1 METLI
6 EIIVAIAVFIF
17 EVTIQSVVIGCISLL
32 SLFSPR
38 YRAMLRQHWNTS
50 NWERFAMILGG
61 TLYAAGI
68 AFAILVW
75 LQVQSNGKSTA
86 AGSQPSALS
95 SIQFTN
101 QDPAAMPQP
110 KKVDSL
116 VEAAAHLVQRK
127 LNERKAK
134 SAQEKAAQD
143 SADQP
148 KSDPPSLP
156 ASNLKP
162 N

>member
-1 METLI
+1 MEPLI
-6 EIIVAIAVFIF
+6 EIVVAIAVFIF
-17 EVTIQSVVIGCISLL
+17 EVTIHSIVIGCISLL

-38 YRAMLRQHWNTS
+38 YRAILREQWNTS
-50 NWERFAMILGG
+50 NWDRFAMILGG

-75 LQVQSNGKSTA
+75 VQVQRNGKTTA
-86 AGSQPSALS
+86 TASQPSS
-95 SIQFTN
+95 IISIQFTH
-101 QDPAAMPQP
+101 QDPAAMPET
-110 KKVDSL
+110 KKADSL

-134 SAQEKAAQD
+134 AAQEKAAQD

-148 KSDPPSLP
+148 KADPSSLP
-156 ASNLKP
+156 AANLKP